1 MYGASALLRQRMNR
15 LRWLLPLALALLSVF
30 YQLGP
35 AAWVHDRISHEFH
48 YAVEILFYA
57 LLGPLAVFL
66 AIGQV
71 RVWLEERECLER
83 HARANER
90 RLVAISAASA
100 DAILGLDLDGK
111 VETWNRGAELILGYS
126 EETSRGKRLVDFLG
140 GSKAAAVEVHW
151 LVGQVTEVG
160 FVRGHETSFRDA
172 LGREVLVDLTATQ
185 LTDELGQPFGIS
197 VILRDIGDRKRREQ
211 EIHRLNVSL
220 NEEVAARTA
229 ELAAKVNELA
239 GANDELE
246 KLDRMRSEFVS
257 LVSHQ
262 LRAPLTNML
271 GALSRIEV
279 SCDNRNPTCTRMMS
293 VVAQQVGRLDRLV
306 RDILNTARIEAGEL
320 DLQAEPFSILP
331 VVRQVVQQV
340 QAGASERI
348 FRLPTKP
355 GLPMA
360 FADRDRVVEVL
371 ANLLDNAVKYSPPA
385 HPVALDV
392 RADDKE
398 IVVSVRDWGPGLPPN
413 DLQRV
418 FHKFYRSDG
427 GDAQAAYG
435 YGLGLYVC
443 ERLVAAMGGRVWAE
457 NALDGGAVFSF
468 SLPVAA

>member
-1 MYGASALLRQRMNR
+1 MIGASALLRQRMNR
-15 LRWLLPLALALLSVF
+15 LRWLLPLALGLLSVF

-35 AAWVHDRISHEFH
+35 AAWAHDRVSHDFH
-48 YAVEILFYA
+48 YAVEIIFYGLF
-57 LLGPLAVFL
+57 GPLAVFW
-66 AIGQV
+66 AVGQV
-71 RVWLEERECLER
+71 RGWLEERERLER
-83 HARANER
+83 QARANER

-100 DAILGLDLDGK
+100 DAILGLDPGGK
-111 VETWNRGAELILGYS
+111 VESWNRGAELILGYS
-126 EETSRGKRLVDFLG
+126 EEASRGKRLVDLLG
-140 GSKAAAVEVHW
+140 GTEAAAVEVQW

-172 LGREVLVDLTATQ
+172 LGREVLVELTATQ
-185 LTDELGQPFGIS
+185 LTDEQGKPFGLS

-211 EIHRLNVSL
+211 EIRRLNVSL
-220 NEEVAARTA
+220 NEAVAARTA

-239 GANDELE
+239 RANAELE

-262 LRAPLTNML
+262 LRAPLTNVL

-279 SCDNRNPTCTRMMS
+279 SCDNRNATCTRMMS

-320 DLQAEPFSILP
+320 NLQAEPFSIIP

-340 QAGASERI
+340 QAGASDRT
-348 FRLPTKP
+348 FRLPAKP

-371 ANLLDNAVKYSPPA
+371 ANLLDNALKYSPPA
-385 HPVALDV
+385 EPVALDV

-398 IVVSVRDWGPGLPPN
+398 IVVSVRDWGPGLPPD

-418 FHKFYRSDG
+418 FQKFYRSDS

-443 ERLVAAMGGRVWAE
+443 QRLVAAMGGRVWAE

>member
-1 MYGASALLRQRMNR
+1 MSGASALLRQRVDR
-15 LRWLLPLALALLSVF
+15 LRWLVPLALGLLSTF

-35 AAWVHDRISHEFH
+35 ATWVHDRVSHEVH
-48 YAVEILFYA
+48 YAVEIIFYGVV
-57 LLGPLAVFL
+57 GPLAVFW
-66 AIGQV
+66 AVGQV
-71 RVWLEERECLER
+71 RGWLEERERLER
-83 HARANER
+83 QARANER
-90 RLVAISAASA
+90 RLAAISAASA
-100 DAILGLDLDGK
+100 DAILGLQPGGT
-111 VETWNRGAELILGYS
+111 VESWNRGAELILGYS
-126 EETSRGKRLVDFLG
+126 EEESKGKALVDLLG
-140 GSKAAAVEVHW
+140 GTEAAAVEVQW
-151 LVGQVTEVG
+151 LFGQVTEVG

-172 LGREVLVDLTATQ
+172 FGRQVLVDLTATR
-185 LTDELGQPFGIS
+185 LTDEHGKPFGIS

-211 EIHRLNVSL
+211 EIQRLNASL
-220 NEEVAARTA
+220 NLEVAARTG

-239 GANDELE
+239 HANAELE

-271 GALSRIEV
+271 GALSRIEL
-279 SCDNRNPTCTRMMS
+279 SCDSRNVTCLRMMPI
-293 VVAQQVGRLDRLV
+293 VGQQVGRLDRLV

-320 DLQAEPFSILP
+320 DLQAEPFSLLP
-331 VVRQVVQQV
+331 VMRQVVQQV
-340 QAGASERI
+340 QAGASDRS
-348 FRLPTKP
+348 FHLPTKP

-360 FADRDRVVEVL
+360 FADRDRVLEVL
-371 ANLLDNAVKYSPPA
+371 ANLLDNAVKYSEPGK
-385 HPVALDV
+385 PVALDI

-398 IVVSVRDWGPGLPPN
+398 IVVSVRDWGPGLPPD

-443 ERLVAAMGGRVWAE
+443 QRLVAAMGGRVWAE
-457 NALDGGAVFSF
+457 NASDGGAVLSF